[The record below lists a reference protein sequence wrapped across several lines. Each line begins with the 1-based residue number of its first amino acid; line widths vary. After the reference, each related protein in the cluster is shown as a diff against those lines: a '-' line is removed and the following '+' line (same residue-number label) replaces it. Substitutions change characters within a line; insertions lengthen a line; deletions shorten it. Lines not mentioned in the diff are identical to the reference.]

1 MDVNKADAV
10 ISAGQGSPK
19 KDQNH
24 GAVKE
29 KQEDKNL
36 AGGEFPWEG
45 AEAFAV
51 DGVLADDLGFELQK
65 TLEGLAAQIEPL
77 RAEVE
82 RLKGREA
89 HFKELAEKHSFL
101 PVSSHHEFL
110 HELTHILNNMA
121 NLTLPPSL
129 AVPHLV
135 NADDFRR

>member
-10 ISAGQGSPK
+10 ISAGRGSPK

-65 TLEGLAAQIEPL
+65 TIEGLAAQIEPL

-82 RLKGREA
+82 RLKADRNRAGKAIEWDAKQMLATNVPEANAFLDEEYREGW
-89 HFKELAEKHSFL
+89 
-101 PVSSHHEFL
+101 
-110 HELTHILNNMA
+110 
-121 NLTLPPSL
+121 SL
-129 AVPHLV
+129 
-135 NADDFRR
+135 